1 MSPSFR
7 PSRAVRPL
15 ILPLALLGCLLAA
28 GCTSMLSPL
37 ASSSGSATADQ
48 TRTEA
53 WLQSL
58 TGLTPME
65 QARRAEQAQQRL
77 LEEPAEDARH
87 IEKETHPDENGKRN
101 DDQRPDLARDRDGLL
116 FGAGRCAC
124 ARRSPPG

>member
-65 QARRAEQAQQRL
+65 QARRAEIAGGDHNSWRRNIRILFYGQGEQSD
-77 LEEPAEDARH
+77 DA
-87 IEKETHPDENGKRN
+87 DN
-101 DDQRPDLARDRDGLL
+101 DNRYGDDG
-116 FGAGRCAC
+116 G
-124 ARRSPPG
+124 